1 VSGSDEREAE
11 FQDFVVARS
20 PGLYRTALLLT
31 ASPHAAEDLV
41 QATLV
46 KTYVAWWRVRG
57 ATDPVAYAHGILV
70 KTFRSDRRRRSAQEL
85 PTDRVLEPGT
95 PAPEHEPAD
104 RILLLDALRQL
115 PDIDRAVVVLRYWE
129 DLSVHDTA
137 ATLHLSQAA
146 VKNRSLRALRTLRA
160 LLGDH
165 LTPQDTTTGRP
176 R

>member
-1 VSGSDEREAE
+1 VSGADEREAE

-70 KTFRSDRRRRSAQEL
+70 KTFRSDRRRRSSQEL
-85 PTDRVLEPGT
+85 PTDRVLEAGPSRGGPTSAGPSRPTASSSST
-95 PAPEHEPAD
+95 P
-104 RILLLDALRQL
+104 
-115 PDIDRAVVVLRYWE
+115 
-129 DLSVHDTA
+129 SVGC
-137 ATLHLSQAA
+137 
-146 VKNRSLRALRTLRA
+146 RTPTGPWWCCA
-160 LLGDH
+160 
-165 LTPQDTTTGRP
+165 TGRT
-176 R
+176 

>member
-1 VSGSDEREAE
+1 MGGAADREAE

-46 KTYVAWWRVRG
+46 KTYVGWWRVRG

-70 KTFRSDRRRRSAQEL
+70 KTFRSDRRRRSSSEL
-85 PTDRVLEPGT
+85 PTDRVRESV
-95 PAPEHEPAD
+95 ARHDEPAD
-104 RILLLDALRQL
+104 RLVLLDALRQL
-115 PDIDRAVVVLRYWE
+115 PTTDRAVVVLRYWE
-129 DLSVHDTA
+129 DLSVQDTA
-137 ATLHLSQAA
+137 AALHLTQAA
-146 VKNRSLRALRTLRA
+146 VKNRSLRALRALRT

-165 LTPQDTTTGRP
+165 LTPLDTHTGRS